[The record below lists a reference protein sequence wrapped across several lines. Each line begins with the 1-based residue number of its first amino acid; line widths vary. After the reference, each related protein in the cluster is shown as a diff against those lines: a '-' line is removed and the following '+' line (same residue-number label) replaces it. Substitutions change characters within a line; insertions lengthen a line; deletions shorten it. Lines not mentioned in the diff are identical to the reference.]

1 MAVVSGTVAYLVLVE
16 RRVAAFIQ
24 DRIGPNRVGPLGL
37 LQPLADGLKFIFKE
51 QIIPFHVDKP
61 LYLMAPAVVLI
72 SAMIAF
78 AVIPFG
84 PDDNRV
90 IAPGLDIGVL
100 YLFSVGSLAVY
111 GVILGGWSS
120 NNKYSFFGA
129 MRSSAQLISYEIPLG
144 LSVVGVILLSGSL
157 RLDVV
162 VADQTDPFRWNVV
175 VQPLGFLVFLISAF
189 AESSRLPFDLPECE
203 QELIGGYHTEYSGMK
218 FAMFAMGE
226 YLHLITAS
234 FTGVL
239 LFFGGWHL
247 PFMATEQTGFLS
259 GLLMTL
265 ILVAKVLLCIF
276 VAMWIRWS
284 WPRFRFDQLMNIA
297 WKTMIPIAM
306 ANLVITTLVVE
317 LAMPVWSMIPLSI
330 VVLSIFIWII
340 QRPASHTGNLSA
352 TALNMSGSTTT
363 EN

>member
-1 MAVVSGTVAYLVLVE
+1 
-16 RRVAAFIQ
+16 
-24 DRIGPNRVGPLGL
+24 
-37 LQPLADGLKFIFKE
+37 
-51 QIIPFHVDKP
+51 
-61 LYLMAPAVVLI
+61 
-72 SAMIAF
+72 
-78 AVIPFG
+78 
-84 PDDNRV
+84 
-90 IAPGLDIGVL
+90 
-100 YLFSVGSLAVY
+100 
-111 GVILGGWSS
+111 
-120 NNKYSFFGA
+120 